1 MERKITL
8 LTSLV
13 AISLLLQV
21 LFFIVQT
28 INIRSRKA
36 DAYSVYGG
44 GAFRIGEAQNCFD
57 ASLNGPQVMKC
68 LGIPSGDTGRAQPSL
83 YTPTDSY

>member
-13 AISLLLQV
+13 VISLLLQV

-28 INIRSRKA
+28 VNIRSQQA
-36 DAYSVYGG
+36 DAYSVFGG
-44 GAFRIGEAQNCFD
+44 GYLPKPDRMNCFD